1 VFALLISCID
11 ARLSGIEFFEK
22 KIRPV
27 LAERCYPCHSAGS
40 PMLSGRL
47 RLDSQEELL
56 KGGAGGPVIVPGDP
70 DKSRLIQAIR
80 DRDKELQMPPK
91 GRLEEQQIV
100 DFESW
105 VRMGA
110 PYSASAPAAAGLK
123 EQAAPRGQ
131 LFWSLQPPREC
142 PLPVVR
148 DKKWP
153 WSPIDYFILERLEQK
168 GLEPS
173 PPADKRTLIRRAS
186 FDLTGLP
193 PGPEEIEAF
202 QADTSP
208 DAFARVIDRLLAS
221 PRYGERW
228 GRYWLDVA
236 RYADTKGYVFTQEP
250 RFPFSYTYRDWVIR
264 AFNEDLP
271 YDQFVIQQIAAD

>member
-1 VFALLISCID
+1 MIFPRRRILVVFALLISWID
-11 ARLSGIEFFEK
+11 ARAAAGQDELDARLPGVEFFEK

-80 DRDKELQMPPK
+80 YRDKELHMPPK

-110 PYSASAPAAAGLK
+110 AYSASAPAAAG
-123 EQAAPRGQ
+123 
-131 LFWSLQPPREC
+131 
-142 PLPVVR
+142 
-148 DKKWP
+148 
-153 WSPIDYFILERLEQK
+153 
-168 GLEPS
+168 
-173 PPADKRTLIRRAS
+173 
-186 FDLTGLP
+186 
-193 PGPEEIEAF
+193 
-202 QADTSP
+202 
-208 DAFARVIDRLLAS
+208 
-221 PRYGERW
+221 
-228 GRYWLDVA
+228 
-236 RYADTKGYVFTQEP
+236 
-250 RFPFSYTYRDWVIR
+250 
-264 AFNEDLP
+264 
-271 YDQFVIQQIAAD
+271 